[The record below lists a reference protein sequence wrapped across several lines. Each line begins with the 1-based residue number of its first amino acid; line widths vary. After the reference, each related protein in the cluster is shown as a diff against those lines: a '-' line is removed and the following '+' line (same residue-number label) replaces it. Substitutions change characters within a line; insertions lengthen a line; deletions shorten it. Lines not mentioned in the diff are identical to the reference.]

1 MKVSQQIEETYKNFE
16 IFFKQEL
23 QLDLKEID
31 LAYVRDKFKEFISKG
46 DVLFTDSNHAE
57 DSFLYIYHYKELQE
71 IKRVANY
78 LLETGQHSLYEKII
92 MEFFNDYT
100 ESGLEDLKVH
110 QINNESDKVWFS
122 KHESTKEI
130 IDSWR
135 TERFS
140 GYL

>member
-1 MKVSQQIEETYKNFE
+1 M
-16 IFFKQEL
+16 
-23 QLDLKEID
+23 
-31 LAYVRDKFKEFISKG
+31 
-46 DVLFTDSNHAE
+46 
-57 DSFLYIYHYKELQE
+57 YIYHYKELQE

-78 LLETGQHSLYEKII
+78 LLETGQHSLYEKFI

-122 KHESTKEI
+122 RHESTKEI

-135 TERFS
+135 MERFS

>member
-1 MKVSQQIEETYKNFE
+1 
-16 IFFKQEL
+16 
-23 QLDLKEID
+23 
-31 LAYVRDKFKEFISKG
+31 
-46 DVLFTDSNHAE
+46 
-57 DSFLYIYHYKELQE
+57 
-71 IKRVANY
+71 
-78 LLETGQHSLYEKII
+78 

-122 KHESTKEI
+122 RHESTKEI

-135 TERFS
+135 AERFS

>member
-1 MKVSQQIEETYKNFE
+1 MKLSQQIEETYKKFE
-16 IFFKQEL
+16 IFFKQEF

-57 DSFLYIYHYKELQE
+57 DALMYISHYREFQE
-71 IKRVANY
+71 INRVATY
-78 LLETGQHSLYEKII
+78 LLATGHHSLYENFI
-92 MEFFNDYT
+92 MAFINAYT
-100 ESGLEDLKVH
+100 ESGVEDLTVH
-110 QINNESDKVWFS
+110 QIKNESDKVWFS
-122 KHESTKEI
+122 RHESTKEI

>member
-16 IFFKQEL
+16 IFFKQEF

-57 DSFLYIYHYKELQE
+57 DSFLYIYHYRELQE

-78 LLETGQHSLYEKII
+78 LLETGQHSLYEKFI

-100 ESGLEDLKVH
+100 ESGFCLLYT
-110 QINNESDKVWFS
+110 SPS
-122 KHESTKEI
+122 PR
-130 IDSWR
+130 DS
-135 TERFS
+135 
-140 GYL
+140 